1 MSRIIIIIMWSKSQ
15 VPLYMKTIKC
25 DDVNCYF
32 SFSSNI
38 YYEDIESIFLF
49 HTYYLPL
56 QRNTHRFYYHIQ
68 SLRER
73 AMYVLRPKIFPP
85 SRRTLTIN
93 SISTSTI
100 KRARDLYSFS
110 SKVYLY
116 IETGTL
122 ENYLHIIHCVQ
133 YAGEDL
139 VLRDFPSSLKN
150 VSTMFRTTNRE

>member
-32 SFSSNI
+32 PFSTNI
-38 YYEDIESIFLF
+38 YYKDIENMFPF
-49 HTYYLPL
+49 YTYCLPL

-122 ENYLHIIHCVQ
+122 ENYLQIIHCVQ
-133 YAGEDL
+133 YDGQDL
-139 VLRDFPSSLKN
+139 VLREIPSSLKN

>member
-25 DDVNCYF
+25 DDVNCYL
-32 SFSSNI
+32 SFSTNI
-38 YYEDIESIFLF
+38 YYKDIESIFPF
-49 HTYYLPL
+49 NTYSLLL

-100 KRARDLYSFS
+100 KRARGLYSFS

-122 ENYLHIIHCVQ
+122 ENYLQIIHCVQ
-133 YAGEDL
+133 YDGQDL
-139 VLRDFPSSLKN
+139 VLREIPSSLKN

>member
-32 SFSSNI
+32 SFSTNMH
-38 YYEDIESIFLF
+38 YKDIVRIFLF
-49 HTYYLPL
+49 QTNCLPL
-56 QRNTHRFYYHIQ
+56 QKNTHGFYYHIQ

-122 ENYLHIIHCVQ
+122 ENYLQIIHCVQ
-133 YAGEDL
+133 YDGEDL

>member
-32 SFSSNI
+32 SFSTNI
-38 YYEDIESIFLF
+38 YYKDIESIFLL
-49 HTYYLPL
+49 HTHCLPL

-122 ENYLHIIHCVQ
+122 ENYLQIIHCVQ
-133 YAGEDL
+133 YDGEDL

>member
-1 MSRIIIIIMWSKSQ
+1 
-15 VPLYMKTIKC
+15 
-25 DDVNCYF
+25 
-32 SFSSNI
+32 
-38 YYEDIESIFLF
+38 
-49 HTYYLPL
+49 
-56 QRNTHRFYYHIQ
+56 
-68 SLRER
+68 
-73 AMYVLRPKIFPP
+73 MYVLRPKIFPP

-122 ENYLHIIHCVQ
+122 ENYLQIIHCVQ
-133 YAGEDL
+133 YDGEDL
-139 VLRDFPSSLKN
+139 VLRDFPFSLKN

>member
-32 SFSSNI
+32 PFSTYI
-38 YYEDIESIFLF
+38 YYKDIESRFPF
-49 HTYYLPL
+49 HTHCLPL

-122 ENYLHIIHCVQ
+122 ENYLQIIHCVQ
-133 YAGEDL
+133 YDGEDL
-139 VLRDFPSSLKN
+139 VLRDFPFSLKN